1 MTRRARDWLTNHRKE
16 LALASAASLLGLAIA
31 ELGGRL
37 VVARE
42 RRLPLLHRGEHRFY
56 PRLDRAM
63 RDYDPS
69 GRNVLL
75 LGGSVIMRIPPETWR
90 ERLPGAR
97 FSNVAFKAHTSLDSL
112 YKYEQLLREG
122 YRFDV
127 VVFYHGINEVR
138 TNNAP
143 PGIFRDDYSHYEF
156 YRMAHTL
163 FRDRDTPGSW
173 LARNTFLGYGMAL
186 LRLDTAQDELM
197 PPDEPEKAWK
207 FYGGDVKSIGSFRA
221 NLVRISDLADREGSP
236 LVVPRFAF
244 HVPDGYS
251 FGAWQ
256 KKTLGY
262 SCRYRGDPT
271 HIWGI
276 PGNVVKGIEAHD
288 RVIDEE
294 RARFVFVDTRDL
306 DEVEFFCDICHFSKT
321 GEAHFLDLVTTA
333 IREQLS

>member
-1 MTRRARDWLTNHRKE
+1 MTRRARRWLASHWKE
-16 LALASAASLLGLAIA
+16 LALASLASLLGLAIA

-37 VVARE
+37 VVARDE
-42 RRLPLLHRGEHRFY
+42 RLPVLHRGEHRFY
-56 PRLDRAM
+56 PRLDHAM

-90 ERLPGAR
+90 ERVPGAR
-97 FSNVAFKAHTSLDSL
+97 FYNVAFKAHTSLDSL
-112 YKYEQLLREG
+112 YKYEQLFREG
-122 YRFDV
+122 YRFDL
-127 VVFYHGINEVR
+127 VVFYHGINEIR

-163 FRDRDTPGSW
+163 FRDRDTLGSW
-173 LARNTFLGYGMAL
+173 LARGTFLGYSMAL
-186 LRLDTAQDELM
+186 LRLEMGRDRLM
-197 PPDEPEKAWK
+197 PPDEPERAWK
-207 FYGGDVKSIGSFRA
+207 FYGGDVKSSGSFRA
-221 NLVRISDLADREGSP
+221 NLVRISDLAERAGSP
-236 LVVPRFAF
+236 LVVPRFAA
-244 HVPDGYS
+244 HDPDGYS

-262 SCRYRGDPT
+262 TCRYRGDPT

-276 PGNVVKGIEAHD
+276 PGNVVKGIEAHN

-294 RARFVFVDTRDL
+294 RGRFVFVDTRGL
-306 DEVEFFCDICHFSKT
+306 DEIGFFCDICHFSKL
-321 GEAHFLDLVTTA
+321 GEARFLDLVTAA
-333 IREQLS
+333 IREKLS

>member
-1 MTRRARDWLTNHRKE
+1 MTRRARPWVANHWKE
-16 LALASAASLLGLAIA
+16 LALAAVASLLGLAAA

-37 VVARE
+37 VVARDT
-42 RRLPLLHRGEHRFY
+42 RLPVWHRGEHRFY
-56 PRLDRAM
+56 PRLDLAM
-63 RDYDPS
+63 RDYLPS

-90 ERLPGAR
+90 ERVPDTR
-97 FSNVAFKAHTSLDSL
+97 FYNVAFKAHTSLDSL

-122 YRFDV
+122 YRFDL

-143 PGIFRDDYSHYEF
+143 PGVFRDDYSHYAF

-163 FRDRDTPGSW
+163 FRDRATLRSR
-173 LARNTFLGYGMAL
+173 LARSTFLGYGVAL
-186 LRLDTAQDELM
+186 LGLETDHERLM

-207 FYGGDVKSIGSFRA
+207 FYGGDVKSTRSFRA
-221 NLVRISDLADREGSP
+221 NLVRIGELAEREGSP
-236 LVVPRFAF
+236 LLVPRFAF
-244 HVPDGYS
+244 HHPDEYS

-262 SCRYRGDPT
+262 TCRYRGDPT

-276 PGNVVKGIEAHD
+276 PNNVVKGLEAHN

-294 RARFVFVDTRDL
+294 RDRFVFVDTRAL
-306 DEVEFFCDICHFSKT
+306 DEVGYFCDISHFSKT
-321 GEAHFLDLVTTA
+321 GESRFLDLVTAA
-333 IREQLS
+333 IRKQLS